1 MRLATRPV
9 CGRPSVHYASRQGY
23 ERSWNGTMTLERF
36 YWVEDGWVAGSSRP
50 GGLRDVRLPEDLEEL
65 RAFGIGAIV
74 SMTETPIDQIAV
86 EEQGMRY
93 SHIPVIDFTAP
104 SVSQMLDALADIDE
118 AHAEGRA
125 VLVHCAAGQGRS
137 ATILCAWLI
146 RQGSTADD
154 AVAHLRTVCD
164 RAVENDAQLACL
176 ASFERERPWVV

>member
-1 MRLATRPV
+1 M
-9 CGRPSVHYASRQGY
+9 
-23 ERSWNGTMTLERF
+23 ERF
-36 YWVEDGWVAGSSRP
+36 YWVEDRWLAGSSRP
-50 GGLRDVRLPEDLEEL
+50 GGLRDTRLPEDLEEL
-65 RAFGIGAIV
+65 QAYGIGAIV
-74 SMTETPIDQIAV
+74 SMTETPLDQIAV
-86 EEQGMRY
+86 EDFGMRY

-104 SVSQMLDALADIDE
+104 SMLQTLDALADIDA

-146 RQGSTADD
+146 RQGATADE

-164 RAVENDAQLACL
+164 RAVENDAQLAYL